1 MAVFQADEL
10 EIVYEGEE
18 RREGEEEEEA
28 KDCLLSASGLVLLK
42 LRHELRFRR
51 GVQEG
56 GELGNLALVGGFRS
70 WTELP
75 RLADAR
81 GVAAA
86 YQVLGNDAE
95 QKQGGEGAKSW
106 R

>member
-18 RREGEEEEEA
+18 RREGEEEEEEEA
-28 KDCLLSASGLVLLK
+28 KDRLLPASGLVLLK

-56 GELGNLALVGGFRS
+56 GE
-70 WTELP
+70 
-75 RLADAR
+75 
-81 GVAAA
+81 
-86 YQVLGNDAE
+86 QVLGNDAE

-106 R
+106 RCEVASSGTGE